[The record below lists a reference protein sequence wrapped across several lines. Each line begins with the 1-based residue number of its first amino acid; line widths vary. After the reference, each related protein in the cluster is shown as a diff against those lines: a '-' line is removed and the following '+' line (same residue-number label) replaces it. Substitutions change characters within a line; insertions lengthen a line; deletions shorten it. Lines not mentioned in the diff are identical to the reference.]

1 MILAKTNIKKTN
13 QIDNIVF
20 AKGTPKIKRQEMVKI
35 YDFVSLMYGPWASA
49 AQQYCSGAVWPALE
63 GEWGWIFIII
73 APSLLGDT
81 DHLYPYC

>member
-35 YDFVSLMYGPWASA
+35 YDFVALMYGP
-49 AQQYCSGAVWPALE
+49 AQPSSTAVAQCDRRLRGNGAE
-63 GEWGWIFIII
+63 Y
-73 APSLLGDT
+73 SLLLL
-81 DHLYPYC
+81 HPYLVTPTTCIHIVS